1 MSKLEVSSI
10 SEPFSADEDLGSDDQ
25 STSVREISRGS
36 RRIRIVATLLGV
48 VFIVFAAFLATRKPA
63 STQSA
68 PSPLLF
74 HSAPVLSG
82 PLLSGGS
89 TSLSDYK
96 GRFVLVNFFA
106 SWCSSCKTEMPQL
119 VSFAKSESNVVQVLG
134 VDYDDESASA
144 TSFLSSYGANWPV
157 VVDSN
162 GQTALRWGVTEP
174 PESFLVAPNGKVVT
188 KIIGPI
194 TAKQLSVLVQIAKSK
209 GY

>member
-1 MSKLEVSSI
+1 
-10 SEPFSADEDLGSDDQ
+10 
-25 STSVREISRGS
+25 
-36 RRIRIVATLLGV
+36 
-48 VFIVFAAFLATRKPA
+48 
-63 STQSA
+63 
-68 PSPLLF
+68 
-74 HSAPVLSG
+74 
-82 PLLSGGS
+82 
-89 TSLSDYK
+89 
-96 GRFVLVNFFA
+96 
-106 SWCSSCKTEMPQL
+106 MPQL